1 MSPRRYRM
9 DRRASA
15 SAQTRHRIA
24 GAAVL
29 LHARQ
34 GIAATSWD
42 DIAAA
47 AGVNRATVYRHF
59 PRLEELVPACA
70 RIAFEAIDLP
80 DPEQL
85 RAALADL
92 PDVGARLERIVRE
105 SCACFQRGADWLRAA
120 RREGD
125 LVPSVAEVNAQI
137 SAGAA
142 ALVDAALGGAVL
154 TDDALRVLRVLVDY
168 PFWQQ
173 LRDAGIPADRVPDVI
188 AGLARQVLAAEEE
201 RQ

>member
-9 DRRASA
+9 DGRAVA
-15 SAQTRHRIA
+15 TARTRHRIA

-29 LHARQ
+29 LHSQR

-42 DIAAA
+42 EIAAA

-80 DPEQL
+80 APEQL

-92 PDVGARLERIVRE
+92 PDAGARLERIVRE
-105 SCACFQRGADWLRAA
+105 SCACFERGADWLRAA

-125 LVPSVAEVNAQI
+125 LVPSVAEVNARV
-137 SAGAA
+137 SAGASALVEA
-142 ALVDAALGGAVL
+142 ALDGTFV
-154 TDDALRVLRVLVDY
+154 TDDALRLLCVLIDF
-168 PFWQQ
+168 PFSQQ
-173 LRDAGIPADRVPDVI
+173 LRDAGIPAGRVPDVI
-188 AGLARQVLAAEEE
+188 ARLVRQVLAEEE